1 MFASVSGSTMAFDS
15 VQVRFQKV
23 KNFKS
28 PFANTRVVP
37 FVNSYLDILK
47 SVVDDITTEYF
58 WFFSNFCDL
67 KTIDIDYIPE
77 QHESKQIHVWYN
89 THPLGGTNKEGNVM
103 LIPTQE
109 LKKQLHGLKYL
120 RDYKDINYH
129 AHDNLYQQLITKS
142 AFKLKDP
149 YKALET
155 SDSFY
160 VWMHNKDLDVSIIP
174 DFYPSFWEDVKLY
187 TWGKT
192 NDVMLSPTDK
202 GIKQF
207 YDINRSVNYNL
218 DYAVKPMDI
227 VFISYDEPS
236 AESRY
241 NKLKARFPRAKWC
254 KGVKGQTLAY
264 ITAANMSETDYFFAV
279 FPKNELAEDFDF
291 SFQPDRLRNPCH
303 YIFDC
308 YIQSIDLR
316 YGWGGV
322 ILYNKDLVYKT
333 TKPDLDFT
341 MSQAHHSVPIL
352 SAISNCNE
360 TPLLA
365 YRSSF
370 REVIKLL
377 QMKPTV
383 ESRYRLKKWLALGKG
398 DNADWLHRGAIDG
411 KAHYEMYK
419 DDYSKLMYSYDYE
432 WIKDKLKSSYPTETW
447 D

>member
-1 MFASVSGSTMAFDS
+1 MAFDS
-15 VQVRFQKV
+15 VQIRFRDTITF
-23 KNFKS
+23 NS
-28 PFANTRVVP
+28 PFASTRVVP
-37 FVNSYLDILK
+37 FVGSYFEILK
-47 SVVDDITTEYF
+47 SIVEDINTEYF
-58 WFFSNFCDL
+58 WFFANFMDL

-77 QHESKQIHVWYN
+77 QHEKKQIHVWYN
-89 THPLGGTNKEGNVM
+89 THPMGGTNKEGNVM

-109 LKKQLHGLKYL
+109 FKNQMHNLKYL

-129 AHDNLYQQLITKS
+129 PHDNLYQQLITKS
-142 AFKLKDP
+142 SFKLKDP
-149 YKALET
+149 YMPYEAN
-155 SDSFY
+155 DSY
-160 VWMHNKDLDVSIIP
+160 YSWLYNKDLDMSVIP
-174 DFYPSFWEDVKLY
+174 NFYPSFWEDVKLY

-192 NDVMLSPTDK
+192 KDVMLVPKQQDL
-202 GIKQF
+202 KQF
-207 YDINRSVNYNL
+207 YDIQRSVHYDL
-218 DYAVKPMDI
+218 DYDVKPMDI

-236 AESRY
+236 AEQRY
-241 NKLKARFPRAKWC
+241 NKLKERFPRAKWC
-254 KGVKGQTLAY
+254 KGVLGQTLAY
-264 ITAANMSETDYFFAV
+264 ITAASMSDTDYFFAV
-279 FPKNELAEDFDF
+279 FPKNELADDFDF

-308 YIQSIDLR
+308 YIPSIDLR

-341 MSQAHHSVPIL
+341 MSQAHHSVPLL

-383 ESRYRLKKWLALGKG
+383 ESQYRLKKWLALGTG
-398 DNADWLHRGAIDG
+398 VNAEWLHRGAVAG
-411 KAHYEMYK
+411 KAHYETYK
-419 DDYSKLMYSYDYE
+419 DDYTKLMYSYDYE
-432 WIKDKLKSSYPTETW
+432 WIKDKLKSSYPAETW